1 MSRPRSLRPRPKVE
15 RIAPRPFHTAKSINP
30 PAPLSN
36 ARGGGWRGRG
46 PRIAPAL
53 AALVLV
59 AAAASTL
66 YVVNLVSPEGQQGG
80 AQGPEVTEG
89 VALSGTLAFA
99 RDGSIVGLSG
109 SALVPLTTSGTDGE
123 IAWSSDG
130 TALYFVRHRDAVGG
144 RRNPN
149 GTYTH
154 LKLVVPT
161 LMRVGIRGGSES
173 TLLDGLVP
181 GAQSKYDT
189 SAFIFGPA
197 QSPTGELV
205 VASDYKGGPGTA
217 IIGSDVII
225 RSVGADG
232 RTTAVGLPDEA
243 PFGQQDPAWSRDG
256 RTLYYVQN
264 GFSGEGSASR
274 IVRYDIASATTQRV
288 GDRGF
293 VQPAPSPSGRWIAAT
308 RITAKGT
315 DVVLLDAVTGTIVL
329 EVTRS
334 GRAWA
339 PAWSPDGA
347 QLAFLSAAGTKA
359 ALNVATI
366 GSAAGQPTVATS
378 LVVLRD
384 PVDADVRPAWS
395 PITAAPA
402 PASGS
407 ATAP

>member
-1 MSRPRSLRPRPKVE
+1 MSRPRSLRPRPKGE

-89 VALSGTLAFA
+89 VALPGTLAFA
-99 RDGSIVGLSG
+99 RAGSIVGLSG
-109 SALVPLTTSGTDGE
+109 SALVPLTSGGTDGE

-232 RTTAVGLPDEA
+232 RTTAVGLPD
-243 PFGQQDPAWSRDG
+243 
-256 RTLYYVQN
+256 QN

-384 PVDADVRPAWS
+384 PVDADVLPAWS